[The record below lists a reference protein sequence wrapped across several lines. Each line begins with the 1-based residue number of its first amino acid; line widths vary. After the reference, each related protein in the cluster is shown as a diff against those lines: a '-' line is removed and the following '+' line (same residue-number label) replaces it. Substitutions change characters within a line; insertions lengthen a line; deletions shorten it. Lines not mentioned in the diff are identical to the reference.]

1 MNYFIT
7 LEATSKKDY
16 DILLSLIENH
26 KLPLNELG
34 ITQWDSNIDNRR
46 KMLNSHNNAL
56 RKHLKSVAKDNVF

>member
-46 KMLNSHNNAL
+46 KMLNSHNTAL
-56 RKHLKSVAKDNVF
+56 RKHLKSIAKDNVF

>member
-56 RKHLKSVAKDNVF
+56 RKHLKSVAKGNVF

>member
-46 KMLNSHNNAL
+46 RMLNFHNNAL
-56 RKHLKSVAKDNVF
+56 KKHLKSVAKDNIF